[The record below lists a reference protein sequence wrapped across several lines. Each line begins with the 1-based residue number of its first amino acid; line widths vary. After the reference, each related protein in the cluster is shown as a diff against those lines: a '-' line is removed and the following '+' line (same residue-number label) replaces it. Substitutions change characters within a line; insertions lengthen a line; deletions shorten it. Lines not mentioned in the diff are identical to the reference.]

1 MTRAQPDPHDQRIPL
16 NEPSTR
22 RTPLLP
28 RLTRRLAGLRQSVN
42 TLTTNPGIVTTPDG
56 ITYTPRART
65 TLAAAIETTGH
76 LDFTVTFP
84 ATPRFPRKRIAI
96 RATSD
101 RVFHDLPP
109 LTDQVARDFQNL
121 LHAAI
126 ATTRPGDRVLLI
138 GAGTGALTAALADH
152 AGPSGAVTAFEA
164 DAQSVAFARA
174 RYPVA
179 NAAHER
185 LTATTLAAEPPASAE
200 TIILTRLAPA
210 DLLPADPT
218 ALLSRVARPGSLLL
232 TPPHAVLADAF
243 RTLPGVTV
251 ETLNLTSGASA
262 PDSAFV
268 LVRKPPAA

>member
-1 MTRAQPDPHDQRIPL
+1 MTRAQSDPHDQRIPL

-22 RTPLLP
+22 RTPLLQS
-28 RLTRRLAGLRQSVN
+28 LTRRLAGLRQSIN
-42 TLTTNPGIVTTPDG
+42 NLTTRPGIVTTPDG
-56 ITYTPRART
+56 IAYIPRGRT
-65 TLAAAIETTGH
+65 TLAAAIKNTGH

-84 ATPRFPRKRIAI
+84 TSPRFPRKRIAI
-96 RATSD
+96 RATRE

-109 LTDQVARDFQNL
+109 LTDNDARDFQNI

-138 GAGTGALTAALADH
+138 GAGTGTLTATLAEH

-174 RYPVA
+174 RYPVP

-185 LTATTLAAEPPASAE
+185 LTATTLAVEPPASAE

-210 DLLPADPT
+210 DLLPAPPT
-218 ALLSRVARPGSLLL
+218 ALLARRARPRRLLL
-232 TPPHAVLADAF
+232 APPHTVHADLFQA
-243 RTLPGVTV
+243 LPGRTI
-251 ETLNLTSGASA
+251 
-262 PDSAFV
+262 
-268 LVRKPPAA
+268 